1 MLQSSFNGEVM
12 VFVNEHNGRKFY
24 KVGISKKMQDGNYQ
38 NGYVDVQFKKDI
50 ILENKAKINIKSA
63 WLTFYMNKENITVP
77 YIFINEFEQLDN
89 TQLDNTQLDNTQ
101 FVAGLLPF

>member
-50 ILENKAKINIKSA
+50 ILENKTKINIKSA

-89 TQLDNTQLDNTQ
+89 TQFGDEP
-101 FVAGLLPF
+101 LPF

>member
-12 VFVNEHNGRKFY
+12 VFVNEHNGHKFY

-50 ILENKAKINIKSA
+50 ILENKTKINIKSA

-89 TQLDNTQLDNTQ
+89 TQFGDEP
-101 FVAGLLPF
+101 LPF

>member
-89 TQLDNTQLDNTQ
+89 TQLDNTQ

>member
-50 ILENKAKINIKSA
+50 ILENKTKINIKSA

-89 TQLDNTQLDNTQ
+89 TQ
-101 FVAGLLPF
+101 FGAEPLPF

>member
-50 ILENKAKINIKSA
+50 IVENKTKINIKSA

-89 TQLDNTQLDNTQ
+89 TQ
-101 FVAGLLPF
+101 FGAEPLPF

>member
-12 VFVNEHNGRKFY
+12 VFANEHNGRKFY
-24 KVGISKKMQDGNYQ
+24 KVGISKKMQDGSYQ

-50 ILENKAKINIKSA
+50 IVENKTKINIKSA

-89 TQLDNTQLDNTQ
+89 IQ
-101 FVAGLLPF
+101 FENEPLPF

>member
-1 MLQSSFNGEVM
+1 MLQSNFTGEVM

-24 KVGISKKMQDGNYQ
+24 KAGISKKMQDGNYQ
-38 NGYVDVQFKKDI
+38 NGYIDIQFKKDI
-50 ILENKAKINIKSA
+50 IIENKTKINIKSA

-89 TQLDNTQLDNTQ
+89 TQFENEP
-101 FVAGLLPF
+101 LPF

>member
-24 KVGISKKMQDGNYQ
+24 KVGISKKMQDGSYQ

-50 ILENKAKINIKSA
+50 IVENKTKINIKSA

-89 TQLDNTQLDNTQ
+89 TQ
-101 FVAGLLPF
+101 FGAEPLPF

>member
-24 KVGISKKMQDGNYQ
+24 KVGISKKMQDGSYQ

-50 ILENKAKINIKSA
+50 ILENKTKINIKSA

-77 YIFINEFEQLDN
+77 YIFVNEFEQLDN
-89 TQLDNTQLDNTQ
+89 TQFGDEP
-101 FVAGLLPF
+101 LPF